1 MNRMVFLVF
10 FSKKKIDFV
19 LYKKNMTT
27 VFSKGVMSSK
37 ERKNSDE
44 FKSFLSDLS
53 EMKGTLYDYRK
64 EKFGP
69 PTDRDLFTKLI
80 HLPNE
85 EEFVNACQLIVCN
98 VMADFGG
105 KSLWEFGEEIY
116 EKSSYGHGYN
126 KIPSGEI
133 ESPDVFFLISQ
144 RIEELP
150 NKVFIEGHLY

>member
-1 MNRMVFLVF
+1 
-10 FSKKKIDFV
+10 
-19 LYKKNMTT
+19 
-27 VFSKGVMSSK
+27 MSSK
-37 ERKNSDE
+37 ERVISDE
-44 FKSFLSDLS
+44 YKSFLSDLCELKEPS
-53 EMKGTLYDYRK
+53 QDYR
-64 EKFGP
+64 FGP
-69 PTDRDLFTKLI
+69 PTERDLFTKLI
-80 HLPNE
+80 HLSNE

-105 KSLWEFGEEIY
+105 RSLWEFGEEIY

-126 KIPSGEI
+126 KIPDGKI